1 VVVKTRIL
9 LINVQRYLGEFMT
22 STIRIQP
29 KKYNGGTLVFLS
41 GSLAAVLETAK
52 LFLFGPL
59 TYVAS

>member
-1 VVVKTRIL
+1 
-9 LINVQRYLGEFMT
+9 MT

>member
-1 VVVKTRIL
+1 
-9 LINVQRYLGEFMT
+9 MT

-52 LFLFGPL
+52 LF
-59 TYVAS
+59 Y